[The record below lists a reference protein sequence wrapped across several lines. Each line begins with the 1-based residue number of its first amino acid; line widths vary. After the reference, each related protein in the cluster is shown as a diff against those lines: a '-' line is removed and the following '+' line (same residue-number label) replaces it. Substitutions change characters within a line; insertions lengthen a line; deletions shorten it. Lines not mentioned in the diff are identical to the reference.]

1 MNKENKTKYK
11 HEDEFDKD
19 IELFEDV

>member
-11 HEDEFDKD
+11 HEDEFDID
-19 IELFEDV
+19 IKLFEDV